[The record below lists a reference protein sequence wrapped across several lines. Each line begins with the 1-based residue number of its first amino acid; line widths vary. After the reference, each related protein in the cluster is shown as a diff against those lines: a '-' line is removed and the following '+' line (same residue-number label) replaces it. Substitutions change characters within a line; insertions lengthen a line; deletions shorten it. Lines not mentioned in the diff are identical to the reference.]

1 MNIVE
6 KELIN
11 KCFFT
16 KVADI
21 YYVSPVEKD
30 WLYKPK
36 NIELRWKTDKQL
48 KKLIKNIYLPKTR
61 TIVID
66 RKPKIYK
73 KNGYYYTQFK
83 IYRPYSNDPAFF
95 NLPYLNKKIRK
106 LSERISKILLSPLK
120 RPCPSE
126 LLLEKFKWLK
136 IEAVKD
142 LQKT

>member
-48 KKLIKNIYLPKTR
+48 KKLIKNIYLPKKR

-95 NLPYLNKKIRK
+95 NLPYLNKKTRK
-106 LSERISKILLSPLK
+106 LSKRISKILLSQLK
-120 RPCPSE
+120 RPFP
-126 LLLEKFKWLK
+126 FRVIIRK
-136 IEAVKD
+136 IQVVKN
-142 LQKT
+142 